1 MKKIIITVFA
11 LASIA
16 SCKSEKKNTNTK
28 TTTVEKKIENKK
40 PKEIEET
47 PAKVQSNY
55 NGPSAEVIINN
66 YFKAIGGASKV
77 EAVKTLVTN
86 MEADMQGQIMKIV
99 TKKMFP
105 NKFLTSYE
113 IMGQKQIEFF
123 DGEKGFI
130 KLGGQKVQLQ
140 SDEITKFK
148 NDAAPFSDIAFLK
161 GVVMGEKEVEGK
173 KTYEIVI
180 GDKKA
185 FYDMESGLKLKEIS
199 KTINPDNGKKEIV
212 KTYFED
218 YKVVDGIKLPFKISE
233 KLGNEPKVI
242 LKVKSYE
249 VNKNVTD
256 KDFQ

>member
-1 MKKIIITVFA
+1 MKKIIITIFA
-11 LASIA
+11 LVSIA
-16 SCKSEKKNTNTK
+16 SCKSEKKNTSTK
-28 TTTVEKKIENKK
+28 TTRVEKKIENKK
-40 PKEIEET
+40 PKETEET

-66 YFKAIGGASKV
+66 YFKAIGGTNKV

-86 MEADMQGQIMKIV
+86 MEADMEGQIIKIV

-123 DGEKGFI
+123 DGKKGFI
-130 KLGGQKVQLQ
+130 KLDGQKVELQ
-140 SDEITKFK
+140 SDEVAKFK

-161 GVVMGEKEVEGK
+161 GDVIGEKEVEGK

-180 GDKKA
+180 GDKRA

-199 KTINPDNGKKEIV
+199 KAINPDNGKKETI
-212 KTYFED
+212 KTYFKD
-218 YKVVDGIKLPFKISE
+218 YKEVDGIKLPFKILE
-233 KLGNEPKVI
+233 KLENEPKVI
-242 LKVKSYE
+242 LKVKSYKI
-249 VNKNVTD
+249 NKNVTD